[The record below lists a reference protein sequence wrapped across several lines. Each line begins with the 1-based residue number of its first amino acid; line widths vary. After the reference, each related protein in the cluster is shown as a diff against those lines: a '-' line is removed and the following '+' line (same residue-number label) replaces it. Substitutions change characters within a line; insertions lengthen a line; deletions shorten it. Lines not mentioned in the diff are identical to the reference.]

1 MVKAQISPNIITW
14 AQERSGTT
22 YESLAKS
29 LHTSPNRI
37 ELWTEGEDQPT
48 LRQARLLANA
58 LRIPFGYLYLTSPP
72 HDDPPLPDR
81 RSISSRERTSPSA
94 DLLDV
99 VYSAK
104 RSLDWYREYRIYE
117 EKGALPFVG
126 SSYSIEEPKTV
137 AERMKTDIG
146 VEDELNKQCRSW
158 AEYLSKLAEAAERK
172 GILVF
177 RNGVVGNNTHR
188 ALDVKEFRGFAIS
201 DPYAPLVFINARDA
215 KSAQIFTLVHELA
228 HIWIGD
234 SAVSNITSETELD
247 TIDQEVERFC
257 DMVATEFLVP
267 KLDFL
272 ANWDDSDRLDEA
284 EQELSRYYRVS
295 GVMILRRAL
304 ELNLIAKSQF
314 YAALEDHY
322 SRSIERRTVYSGGSF
337 TNNFYVRNGHL
348 LTKAV
353 FESVL
358 EGKTLYRDGAKLL
371 HLKVSTL
378 ARLAKES
385 VLNTR

>member
-1 MVKAQISPNIITW
+1 MVKAQISPSIITW

-22 YESLAKS
+22 PESLAKS
-29 LHTSPNRI
+29 LHTSQNRI
-37 ELWTEGEDQPT
+37 ELWTEGADQPT

-58 LRIPFGYLYLTSPP
+58 LRIPFGYLYLTAPP

-81 RSISSRERTSPSA
+81 RSISGRERPSPSA

-104 RSLDWYREYRIYE
+104 RSVDWYREYRIFE
-117 EKGALPFVG
+117 EKGALPFVA
-126 SSYSIEEPKTV
+126 SSSSTEEPKTV
-137 AERMKTDIG
+137 AERMRADIG
-146 VEDELNKQCRSW
+146 VDDELNQQCRSW
-158 AEYLSKLAEAAERK
+158 AEYLLRLTEAAENR

-188 ALDVKEFRGFAIS
+188 ALDVKEFRGFAMS
-201 DPYAPLVFINARDA
+201 DRYAPLVFINARDA

-234 SAVSNITSETELD
+234 SAVSNIMSETELD
-247 TIDQEVERFC
+247 AIDQEVERFC
-257 DMVATEFLVP
+257 DIVATEFLVP

-272 ANWDDSDRLDEA
+272 AKWDNDDSLDEA

-304 ELNLIAKSQF
+304 ELNLITKSQF

-322 SRSIERRTVYSGGSF
+322 SRAIERSNESSGGSF
-337 TNNFYVRNGHL
+337 TNNFYARNGHL

-358 EGKTLYRDGAKLL
+358 EGKTLYRDGARLL
-371 HLKVSTL
+371 HLKASTL
-378 ARLAKES
+378 ARLARES
-385 VLNTR
+385 VLNAH